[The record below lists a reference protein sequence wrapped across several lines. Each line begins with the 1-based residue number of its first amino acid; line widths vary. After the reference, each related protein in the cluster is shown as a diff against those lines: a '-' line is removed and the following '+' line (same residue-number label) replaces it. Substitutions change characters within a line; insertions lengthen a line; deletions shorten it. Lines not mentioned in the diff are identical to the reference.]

1 MRKCV
6 RAIQAK
12 FKAMPRKYDRGAMN
26 HAIELRN
33 TMKLLEV
40 DLIIQRGGSHICVSA
55 LVDDVPSKTMTVDAN
70 GLREAPGALPSI
82 GGLKHDKTQC
92 EYLMELSISILRS
105 RKTKGCRLQN
115 HNPRS

>member
-1 MRKCV
+1 MTIVSTNDRGIQNHAFQCV

-26 HAIELRN
+26 HATELRN

-55 LVDDVPSKTMTVDAN
+55 LVDDVPSKTMIVDAN
-70 GLREAPGALPSI
+70 GLREAPGALPSLPH
-82 GGLKHDKTQC
+82 GAFHKHT
-92 EYLMELSISILRS
+92 SIPE
-105 RKTKGCRLQN
+105 N
-115 HNPRS
+115 